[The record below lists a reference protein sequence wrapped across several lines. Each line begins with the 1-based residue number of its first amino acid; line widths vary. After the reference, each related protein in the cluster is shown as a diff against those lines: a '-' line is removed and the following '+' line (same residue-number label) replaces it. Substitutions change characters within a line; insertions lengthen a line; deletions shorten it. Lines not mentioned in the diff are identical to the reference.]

1 MNTIKTPELL
11 APAGNLRCALAAF
24 DAGADAVYAGLGKF
38 NARERGENFESE
50 ELLALIEYA
59 HAHGKKVYLA
69 FNTLLKES
77 ELEEAAAMLG
87 SFYDA
92 FPDAVLVQD
101 LGLAKIIRD
110 YFPELT
116 MHASTQMGIHNLEGL
131 EIAAKLG
138 FKRAVLERQLT
149 LDEIRLIAA
158 KSPIELEVF
167 IHGALCCSL
176 SGECL
181 FSSWSGGCSGN
192 RGKCK
197 QPCRRRY
204 FSKQGNGFFFS
215 TADLCA
221 TGVISELRKL
231 NIASF
236 KIEGR
241 LRQADYVFNTVSA
254 YRKLVDAPEID
265 RKVTGEARNLLAE
278 SCGRKWS
285 DGFYSDSSMRELIQ
299 YKALGASGAPC
310 GRVEDVADNGFGF
323 IAARRIHLGDRVRVQ
338 PASGDEGPSLTIT
351 KMFVNNAPATVASR
365 GDRCFICCDKPVE
378 FKGLVYK
385 IGRAAPDPK
394 LRRLPVPRRKLNA
407 SFHFSSNGGFS
418 GKVTNTVPPIEF
430 SCPIELRPA
439 LNQALTPGMLG
450 AELALRGDDA
460 YASGALSCMLDGNYF
475 LPLSELKK
483 LRNKFWDHVLS
494 SLGTVELPP
503 PGALNLA
510 AFRAAVASR
519 PVIEPDEGYRRE
531 TVAVSPS
538 SATFGNP
545 KARMAS
551 SIFSYTKHA
560 EELILPD
567 FCPPEKIERLR
578 RLIAEAV
585 ASGVRRFRVCGL
597 YAFALFNGDRE
608 LVTGY
613 GIPVCNSWA
622 AELLRELGAGQV
634 MAHVELEKA
643 ALEQLVSRSPL
654 PVEIYRFG
662 RIPLLSTRAA
672 LPVDGEIRDAHGAGF
687 MILRDGACG
696 LFRLYSSKV
705 MSVPRLR
712 GASDF
717 YDLTNAHWGAKDTG
731 DFNFYTELT

>member
-1 MNTIKTPELL
+1 MNTIMTPELL

-59 HAHGKKVYLA
+59 HTHGKKVYLA
-69 FNTLLKES
+69 FNTLLKEN
-77 ELEEAAAMLG
+77 ELNEAADMLG

-92 FPDAVLVQD
+92 MPDAVLVQD

-131 EIAAKLG
+131 EVAAKLG

-149 LDEIRLIAA
+149 LDEVKLIAE

-215 TADLCA
+215 TADLC
-221 TGVISELRKL
+221 TVGIMGELRKL

-254 YRKLVDAPEID
+254 YRKLIDAPEID
-265 RKVTGEARNLLAE
+265 RKVTGEARNILAE

-285 DGFYSDSSMRELIQ
+285 DGFYSDTSMRDLIQ

-310 GRVEDVADNGFGF
+310 GRVEDVAENGFAF
-323 IAARRIHLGDRVRVQ
+323 IAARRVHLGDRIRVQ

-351 KMFVNNAPATVASR
+351 RMFVNNAQATVASR
-365 GDRCFICCDKPVE
+365 GDRCFVCCDKPVE

-385 IGRAAPDPK
+385 IGRAAPEPK
-394 LRRLPVPRRKLNA
+394 SRKLPVPRRKLNVE
-407 SFHFSSNGGFS
+407 FHFYDGGFS
-418 GKVTNTVPPIEF
+418 GMVTNTIPEIKF
-430 SCPIELRPA
+430 SCDIPLRPA
-439 LNQALTPGMLG
+439 VNQALTPGVITSEM
-450 AELALRGDDA
+450 ALRNDDT
-460 YASGALSCMLDGNYF
+460 YASGAIFCTFDGEYF

-483 LRNKFWDHVLS
+483 LKKTFWDYVLS
-494 SLGTVELPP
+494 KLGTVELPP

-510 AFRAAVASR
+510 AFRAASAAR
-519 PVIEPDEGYRRE
+519 PVIEPDDGFRRE

-567 FCPPEKIERLR
+567 FCPPGKMARLR
-578 RLIAEAV
+578 KLIAEAA
-585 ASGVRRFRVCGL
+585 ASGVHRFRVCGL
-597 YAFALFNGDRE
+597 YAFALFDGNVE
-608 LVTGY
+608 LVSGY
-613 GIPVCNSWA
+613 GVPVCNSWA

-634 MAHVELEKA
+634 MAHVELEKSA
-643 ALEQLVSRSPL
+643 MEQLVARSPL
-654 PVEIYRFG
+654 PVEVYRFG
-662 RIPLLSTRAA
+662 RVPLLSTRAA
-672 LPVDGEIRDAHGAGF
+672 LPVEGEIRDARGAGF
-687 MILRDGACG
+687 MVVRDGACG